1 VKSKRSTFYL
11 LILVGFFSSCSKEQ
25 SSEPA
30 IVGKWMSVSVYQE
43 DNGQFNWL
51 EANGF
56 HEFVTFQADA
66 RFSIFTDVPGGKG
79 TYVYDGAARN
89 ITLQYEDQAGN
100 FTAAENR
107 QVEQITP
114 GKLVVAYFSP
124 QGKLVNKV
132 EYSRIN

>member
-1 VKSKRSTFYL
+1 MKGKRFTLYL
-11 LILVGFFSSCSKEQ
+11 LILIGFFSSCSKEH
-25 SSEPA
+25 SGEPA

-51 EANGF
+51 AASGF

-66 RFSIFTDVPGGKG
+66 RFTIFTDVPGGKG
-79 TYVYDGAARN
+79 TYLYDGAARN

-100 FTAAENR
+100 FTTAENR

-114 GKLVVAYFSP
+114 DKLVVAYFSP